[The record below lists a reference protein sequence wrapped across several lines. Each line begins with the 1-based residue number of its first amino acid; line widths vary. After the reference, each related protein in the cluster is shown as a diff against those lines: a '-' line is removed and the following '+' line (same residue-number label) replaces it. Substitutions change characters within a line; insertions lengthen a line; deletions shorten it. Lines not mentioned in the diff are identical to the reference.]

1 MTHQPTGHGRMTPA
15 LLPVPTPALLLDA
28 LREAAAV
35 AAEVIRDGARRR
47 ESIVWREKAATDFV
61 SEIDTTAEARILEVL
76 LGRVPGAA
84 ILAEESASTLAAERR
99 ARGVT
104 FVVDPLDGTTNFL
117 HGVPEY
123 AVSIAALVDD
133 ELVAGVVLQVPRDE
147 WYTATRGGGAWCNGR
162 RLQVSTI
169 AEPGRALIATGF
181 PFMHGDDLERYIG
194 QMRRLM
200 THTAGLRRPG
210 SASLDLAGVACGQ
223 FDGFWE
229 NRLAPWDIA
238 AGILL
243 VREAGGIVTDLSG
256 APCLVATTS
265 LLAANPAM
273 HQWLIERLR

>member
-1 MTHQPTGHGRMTPA
+1 MTVQPTSQARIN
-15 LLPVPTPALLLDA
+15 PALLLDA
-28 LREAAAV
+28 LREATAAG
-35 AAEVIRDGARRR
+35 AEVIRDGEKRRA
-47 ESIVWREKAATDFV
+47 SIVWREKAATDFV
-61 SEIDTTAEARILEVL
+61 SEIDESAEARILAVL
-76 LGRVPGAA
+76 LERVPGAA

-104 FVVDPLDGTTNFL
+104 FVIDPLDGTTNFL

-133 ELVAGVVLQVPRDE
+133 ELVAGVVLHVPRDE

-181 PFMHGDDLERYIG
+181 PFMAGEDAERYIG

-210 SASLDLAGVACGQ
+210 SASLDLAGVACGR

-243 VREAGGIVTDLSG
+243 VREAGGIVTDLAG
-256 APCLVATTS
+256 APCVVDTTS
-265 LLAANPAM
+265 VLAASPAM
-273 HQWLIERLR
+273 HPWLLERLR